1 MNMVSGY
8 TYGQN
13 IQSGFTGDMITDEQ
27 KNLNNWTVTGNV
39 SINYTT
45 ENAVVFTN
53 VGDMLAQMRA
63 WRFNTNVITDA
74 EFEEFVTA
82 ANAKFGAETWKIYA
96 VWAKYD
102 GHLQCI
108 TFGAVPI
115 SYSMTYE
122 QKISD
127 WGNANGWKKDNTTD
141 TYSCLVWRR
150 EWVADQQPSSSSHW
164 EKSAL
169 IDQKIFNTN
178 YYSGYGISYDSLSAQ
193 GFNGSITDNIT
204 VEDNKKYLFS
214 FKLSSAS
221 TFSVSGDNIVL
232 TSGNNRS
239 VITIDGSGVEK
250 TYEGKIIS
258 DGTSINIRYNLF
270 SITSS
275 SAITLIIKEI
285 SMYQL
290 Q

>member
-1 MNMVSGY
+1 M
-8 TYGQN
+8 
-13 IQSGFTGDMITDEQ
+13 
-27 KNLNNWTVTGNV
+27 
-39 SINYTT
+39 
-45 ENAVVFTN
+45 
-53 VGDMLAQMRA
+53 
-63 WRFNTNVITDA
+63 
-74 EFEEFVTA
+74 
-82 ANAKFGAETWKIYA
+82 
-96 VWAKYD
+96 
-102 GHLQCI
+102 
-108 TFGAVPI
+108 
-115 SYSMTYE
+115 
-122 QKISD
+122 
-127 WGNANGWKKDNTTD
+127 
-141 TYSCLVWRR
+141 
-150 EWVADQQPSSSSHW
+150 
-164 EKSAL
+164 
-169 IDQKIFNTN
+169 
-178 YYSGYGISYDSLSAQ
+178 
-193 GFNGSITDNIT
+193 IT